1 MKPFFSSNP
10 ETTEDKANRAQP
22 LKKCA
27 RCGKPSDPQGGVD
40 MRNKWICARC
50 WISHLNT
57 K

>member
-1 MKPFFSSNP
+1 MKPFFPSKP

-40 MRNKWICARC
+40 MRTKWICARC